1 MRYKLDYDK
10 NRMGCKLDNDKN
22 RMRYKL
28 SLSSKEVECIIQK
41 GHDVE
46 YEPKKVQYY
55 HITDK
60 TENKR
65 REDKNEMNA

>member
-1 MRYKLDYDK
+1 MRYKLENDKNRMRYKLDYDK

-46 YEPKKVQYY
+46 YEPKKST
-55 HITDK
+55 I
-60 TENKR
+60 
-65 REDKNEMNA
+65 